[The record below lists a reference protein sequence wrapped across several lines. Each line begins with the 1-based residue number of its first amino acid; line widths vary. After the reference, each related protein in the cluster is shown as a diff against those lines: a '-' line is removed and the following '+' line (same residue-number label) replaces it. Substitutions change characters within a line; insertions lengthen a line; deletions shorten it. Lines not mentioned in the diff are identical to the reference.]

1 MGSVLYDIFKK
12 NVDNPSYLPSA
23 NNIEESDINKN
34 VTTTIT
40 DNKLNSN
47 RYSNTKPNDL
57 NYNDM
62 IFLFAT
68 LTAFLCACCLLMS
81 CTNHYLIKKV
91 IKLRHERRV
100 REQNEQNVSQVSV
113 TETSKKVYDT
123 NIKKSYLD
131 TVD

>member
-12 NVDNPSYLPSA
+12 NVDNSNYLPSA
-23 NNIEESDINKN
+23 NNIEESGVNKN
-34 VTTTIT
+34 DTTILT

-47 RYSNTKPNDL
+47 IHNHSKPNGL
-57 NYNDM
+57 NNNDM

-91 IKLRHERRV
+91 MKLRHERRV
-100 REQNEQNVSQVSV
+100 REENEQNINQVSV
-113 TETSKKVYDT
+113 TETSKKVYDID
-123 NIKKSYLD
+123 IKKSYLD